1 MRFMLEKNKLL
12 LTFLALF
19 ALLLITYSNHFTNGF
34 EFDDTHTIVNNQY
47 IRNIENIPL
56 FFTDIKYYG
65 TNPGNQGYNPML
77 VALNAFDYWLAG
89 DLNPVYFHASIFFWY
104 ILQLILMYLLFIR
117 IFKYVDKDENFKWLS
132 LLIVGFYALHT
143 ANAETINYIIMR
155 SDSFSAFCIV
165 ASLLMWQVDTT
176 RKYHLYLIPM
186 IIGILTKEVGVMF
199 SPILLVYIL
208 LFEENVSLRD
218 FFLLKKIKETSRA
231 IIKSAP
237 ALIISFGIFI
247 WARKYFMPENIS
259 LLESGNVASPWQYF
273 YTQWVVIVHYIGNF
287 ILPLDLSADPDFE
300 IFNSVINRKVLLSFV
315 VIILLAFTAF
325 WASNERKNY
334 PIAFGILWF
343 FISLA
348 PTSSFIPFGQ
358 ISNDHRTFLPY
369 IGLVLSLGW
378 AMYRLVCY
386 FNFIK
391 IKNGKSIIAVTYLLI
406 IFTHAYGT
414 HQRNKIWGS
423 SELLWKDV
431 TEKSPRNGRG
441 WMNYGLVHMQNGR
454 YNEALF
460 CFNKTLEFMPYW
472 AYIHINMGILKNAM
486 GDKQM
491 AENYFLNAINYQPQV
506 PEGYYYYANFLL
518 NNNRLSE
525 AISWV
530 DKGLQLSPGHLNL
543 NSLSVILKQANVNPP
558 DKIAY
563 YEELCSQSP
572 TSNNYIELSVL
583 YYQSDLFEKC
593 IEASLKAI
601 KLDSLNAIAYNNI
614 CSAYNALKKYE
625 NAIEACNAALKIDPN
640 FERAKNNL
648 NHSLSNIQNKK

>member
-1 MRFMLEKNKLL
+1 MHFMLEKNKILL
-12 LTFLALF
+12 ASLILLI
-19 ALLLITYSNHFTNGF
+19 LLLITYSNHFTNGF

-47 IRNIENIPL
+47 IRDIKNIPL

-77 VALNAFDYWLAG
+77 VTLNAIDYWLAG

-104 ILQLILMYLLFIR
+104 LIQLILMYFMFIR
-117 IFKYVDKDENFKWLS
+117 IFNYVNKETDYNWLS
-132 LLIVGFYALHT
+132 LLIVAFYALHT

-155 SDSFSAFCIV
+155 SDSFSALCIV
-165 ASLLMWQVDTT
+165 ASLLMWQIQIT
-176 RKYHLYLIPM
+176 RRYYLYLLPM
-186 IIGILTKEVGVMF
+186 VIGILTKEVGVMF

-208 LFEENVSLRD
+208 LFEENVSLRE
-218 FFLLKKIKETSRA
+218 FFLLKKIKETLRA
-231 IIKSAP
+231 FKKAAP
-237 ALIISFGIFI
+237 SLIISFGIFI
-247 WARKYFMPENIS
+247 LTRKYFMPENIS

-315 VIILLAFTAF
+315 VILGLVYTAF
-325 WASNERKNY
+325 WASKERKNY

-378 AMYRLVCY
+378 AIYRLVHH
-386 FNFIK
+386 FNLIK
-391 IKNGKSIIAVTYLLI
+391 KRNWKSTIAVVYLFV
-406 IFTHAYGT
+406 IFSHAYGT
-414 HQRNKIWGS
+414 HYRNMVWGS

-454 YNEALF
+454 YNEALS

-472 AYIHINMGILKNAM
+472 AYIHINIGILKNAM
-486 GDKQM
+486 GNKYE
-491 AENYFLNAINYQPQV
+491 AETHFLSAINYQPEV
-506 PEGYYYYANFLL
+506 PEGYYYYANFLMKE
-518 NNNRLSE
+518 NRFSE
-525 AISWV
+525 ATSYLE
-530 DKGLQLSPGHLNL
+530 KGLQISPGHTNL
-543 NSLSVILKQANVNPP
+543 INLYTTLKNTTQNPQQQLS
-558 DKIAY
+558 Y
-563 YEELCSQSP
+563 YEDLCSREPSV
-572 TSNNYIELSVL
+572 NNFIELGVL
-583 YYQSDLFEKC
+583 YYQNLMYEKS
-593 IEASLKAI
+593 IEASLSAI

-614 CSAYNALKKYE
+614 CSAYNALQMYE
-625 NAIEACNAALKIDPN
+625 KAIEACNNALKIDPT

-648 NHSLSNIQNKK
+648 QFSLSNTQNKK